1 MTFRQQT
8 RNGLALCW
16 HSLRVVWRDKTL
28 VAFPLA
34 STIIILVTL
43 WLFYLSVGNDK
54 IQLLVNTRVNQVGQ
68 QSLNY
73 GYYVVIFFAY
83 LFCSFATTFNNLA
96 LSAATHISITE
107 RDSKLLDG
115 VRAGG
120 RSSISLIIWTL
131 FNSTIGTLFTIL
143 DQQKNL
149 SQLLRSVLK
158 SGWSVFTYFVIPVMA
173 IEKKSIFTALARSR
187 QIMMERWGENATA
200 RFGIGWFLLILN
212 IPVFIFLLI
221 EWYTLHLSPFIFV
234 LSVSW
239 TLFALVLATTA
250 KQVLTVA
257 LYLYASTGKVP
268 DGWDEEAL
276 KNTFRG
282 SLPAGAPPQPMA
294 TPTATED
301 TVKNEVTSAVEESS
315 KEA

>member
-1 MTFRQQT
+1 MTFTQRT

-28 VAFPLA
+28 VAFPLT
-34 STIIILVTL
+34 STVIILVTL

-68 QSLNY
+68 QSLNW

-83 LFCSFATTFNNLA
+83 LFCSFAATFNNLA
-96 LSAATHISITE
+96 LSAATHISMTE
-107 RDSKLLDG
+107 RDSKFIDG
-115 VRAGG
+115 IRAGG
-120 RSSISLIIWTL
+120 RSSISLVIWTL
-131 FNSTIGTLFTIL
+131 FNSTIGMLFTIL

-149 SQLLRSVLK
+149 SQLLRGVLK

-173 IEKKSIFTALARSR
+173 IEKRSIFTALARSR
-187 QIMMERWGENATA
+187 QILVERWGEHVSPQ
-200 RFGIGWFLLILN
+200 FGIGWFLLVLN
-212 IPVFIFLLI
+212 VPVFIFLFI
-221 EWYTLHLSPFIFV
+221 EWYFELLSPLIFA

-250 KQVLTVA
+250 KQVLTVV
-257 LYLYASTGKVP
+257 LYLYAATGKAP

-276 KNTFRG
+276 RHTFRG
-282 SLPAGAPPQPMA
+282 AVPMERPAPQ
-294 TPTATED
+294 
-301 TVKNEVTSAVEESS
+301 AVEPAPAENAPESAIEEAVVEPT